1 MTVLDDFRS
10 DTVTRPD
17 AAMRAAMA
25 SAEVGD
31 AVYEDCPTTRRLEAM
46 AAERLGKEA
55 SLFFPTG
62 TQSNLAALMAHCG
75 RGDEY
80 LVGQMA
86 HAFRYEGGGAAVLGS
101 IQPQPLPNEPD
112 GTIALS
118 VIEGAIK
125 PDDFHHA
132 RTRLLALENTFGGLV
147 LDPAYLAAATGLA
160 RRHGLGTHLDGARLM
175 NAAVATGCTAE
186 ALARGFDTV
195 SLCLSKGLGA
205 PVGSVLAGPRDLI
218 QAARRLRKMLGGGM
232 RQTGILAAA
241 GIHALEHN
249 VARLADDHARAAR
262 LADVLAAFPELGLDP
277 AQTNMVFM
285 TPVATD
291 VDAFRRFLADR
302 GIAVGGRQGS
312 LRWVT
317 HLDVDDASVER
328 VRAACEA
335 YFAGSVHDH
344 VSTGPSRQAR
354 DRKPVLRA

>member
-1 MTVLDDFRS
+1 MTAMDDFRS

-31 AVYEDCPTTRRLEAM
+31 AVYEDCPTTSRLEAM

-55 SLFFPTG
+55 ALFFPTG
-62 TQSNLAALMAHCG
+62 TQSNLAGLMAHCA

-80 LVGQMA
+80 LVGHMA
-86 HAFRYEGGGAAVLGS
+86 HTFLYEGGGAAVLGS

-112 GTIALS
+112 GTIALAT
-118 VIEGAIK
+118 IEGTVK

-132 RTRLLALENTFGGLV
+132 RTRLLTLENTFSGLV
-147 LDPAYLAAATGLA
+147 LDPAYLEAATRLA

-175 NAAVATGCTAE
+175 NASVAIGCE
-186 ALARGFDTV
+186 ADVLARGFDTV

-205 PVGSVLAGPRDLI
+205 PVGSVLAGSRDLI

-249 VARLADDHARAAR
+249 VERLAEDHARAAR
-262 LADVLAAFPELGLDP
+262 LADVLTAFPELGSGA

-285 TPVATD
+285 TPVAID

-302 GIAVGGRQGS
+302 GIAVGGRYGS

-317 HLDVDDASVER
+317 HLDVDDASVDR
-328 VRAACEA
+328 VRDACED
-335 YFAGSVHDH
+335 YFSGD
-344 VSTGPSRQAR
+344 GPH
-354 DRKPVLRA
+354 

>member
-1 MTVLDDFRS
+1 MTGQDDFRS

-55 SLFFPTG
+55 ALFFPTG

-80 LVGQMA
+80 LVGHMA
-86 HAFRYEGGGAAVLGS
+86 HTFLYEGGGAAVLGS

-112 GTIALS
+112 GTIALAA
-118 VIEGAIK
+118 IEAAIK

-132 RTRLLALENTFGGLV
+132 RTRLLTLENTFGGLV
-147 LDPAYLAAATGLA
+147 LDPSYLDAATGLA
-160 RRHGLGTHLDGARLM
+160 RRHGLATHLDGARLM
-175 NAAVATGCTAE
+175 NAAVATGCAPD
-186 ALARGFDTV
+186 ALVGGFDTV

-205 PVGSVLAGPRDLI
+205 PVGSVLAGPADVI
-218 QAARRLRKMLGGGM
+218 ASARRLRKMLGGGM

-241 GIHALEHN
+241 AIHALDHN
-249 VARLADDHARAAR
+249 VARLADDHALAAR
-262 LADVLAAFPELGLDP
+262 LADVLAAFPELGSGP
-277 AQTNMVFM
+277 ARTNMVFM
-285 TPVATD
+285 TPVGTD
-291 VDAFRRFLADR
+291 VDGFRQFLADR
-302 GIAVGGRQGS
+302 GIVVGGRYGS

-317 HLDVDDASVER
+317 HLDVDDAAVDR
-328 VRAACEA
+328 VHAACEA
-335 YFAGSVHDH
+335 YF
-344 VSTGPSRQAR
+344 SRSR
-354 DRKPVLRA
+354 RS

>member
-1 MTVLDDFRS
+1 MTAMDDFRS
-10 DTVTRPD
+10 DTVTRPG

-31 AVYEDCPTTRRLEAM
+31 AVYEDCPTTHRLEAM

-55 SLFFPTG
+55 ALFFPTG

-80 LVGQMA
+80 LVGHKA
-86 HAFRYEGGGAAVLGS
+86 HTFLYEGGGAAVLGS
-101 IQPQPLPNEPD
+101 IQPQPLPHEPD
-112 GTIALS
+112 GTISLTT
-118 VIEGAIK
+118 IESAIK

-132 RTRLLALENTFGGLV
+132 RTRLLTLENTFSGLV
-147 LDPAYLAAATGLA
+147 LDPAYLEAATGLA
-160 RRHGLGTHLDGARLM
+160 RKHGLGTHLDGARLM
-175 NAAVATGCTAE
+175 NASVATGCEAD
-186 ALARGFDTV
+186 ALAQGFDTV

-205 PVGSVLAGPRDLI
+205 PVGSVLAGSKDLI

-249 VARLADDHARAAR
+249 VERLADDHARAAR
-262 LADVLAAFPELGLDP
+262 LADILAAFPELGSGL

-285 TPVATD
+285 TPIATD
-291 VDAFRRFLADR
+291 VEAFRCFLADR
-302 GIAVGGRQGS
+302 GIAVGGRYGS

-328 VRAACEA
+328 VRAACED
-335 YFAGSVHDH
+335 YFSGD
-344 VSTGPSRQAR
+344 GPELSLA
-354 DRKPVLRA
+354 

>member
-1 MTVLDDFRS
+1 MAIMDDFRS

-31 AVYEDCPTTRRLEAM
+31 AVYEDCPTTHRLEAM

-55 SLFFPTG
+55 ALFFPTG
-62 TQSNLAALMAHCG
+62 TQSNLAALMAHCA

-80 LVGQMA
+80 LVGQKA
-86 HAFRYEGGGAAVLGS
+86 HTFLYEGGGAAVLGS

-112 GTIALS
+112 GTIALAA
-118 VIEGAIK
+118 IAAAIK

-132 RTRLLALENTFGGLV
+132 RTRLLTLENTFSGLV
-147 LDPAYLAAATGLA
+147 LDPAYLEAATGLA

-175 NAAVATGCTAE
+175 NASVATGRA
-186 ALARGFDTV
+186 ADVLARGFDTV

-218 QAARRLRKMLGGGM
+218 GAARRLRKMLGGGM

-241 GIHALEHN
+241 GIHALERN
-249 VARLADDHARAAR
+249 VERLAEDHARAAR
-262 LADVLAAFPELGLDP
+262 LADVLAAYPELGSGP
-277 AQTNMVFM
+277 APTNMVFM

-291 VDAFRRFLADR
+291 VEAFRSFLAER
-302 GIAVGGRQGS
+302 GIAVGGRYGS

-317 HLDVDDASVER
+317 HLDVDDASVDR
-328 VRAACEA
+328 VRDACED
-335 YFAGSVHDH
+335 YFSGGGTSFAGG
-344 VSTGPSRQAR
+344 T
-354 DRKPVLRA
+354 

>member
-1 MTVLDDFRS
+1 MTATDDFRS

-17 AAMRAAMA
+17 AAMRAAMG

-55 SLFFPTG
+55 ALFFPTG

-80 LVGQMA
+80 LVGHMA
-86 HAFRYEGGGAAVLGS
+86 HTFRYEGGGAAVLGS
-101 IQPQPLPNEPD
+101 IQPQPLPNGPD
-112 GTIALS
+112 GTIALAA
-118 VIEGAIK
+118 IEEAIK

-132 RTRLLALENTFGGLV
+132 RTRLLTLENTFSGLV
-147 LDPAYLAAATGLA
+147 LDPAYLDAATGLA
-160 RRHGLGTHLDGARLM
+160 RKHGLGTHLDGARLM
-175 NAAVATGCTAE
+175 NASVAIGCE
-186 ALARGFDTV
+186 ADVLAQGFDTV

-262 LADVLAAFPELGLDP
+262 LADILAAFPELGSGP

-291 VDAFRRFLADR
+291 VEAFRRFLADR
-302 GIAVGGRQGS
+302 GIAVGGRYGS

-317 HLDVDDASVER
+317 HLDVDDASIER
-328 VRAACEA
+328 VWAACED
-335 YFAGSVHDH
+335 YFSGN
-344 VSTGPSRQAR
+344 GPH
-354 DRKPVLRA
+354 

>member
-1 MTVLDDFRS
+1 MTAMDDFRS

-17 AAMRAAMA
+17 AAMRAVMA

-31 AVYEDCPTTRRLEAM
+31 AVYEDCPTTHRLEAM

-55 SLFFPTG
+55 ALFFPTG

-80 LVGQMA
+80 LVGHKA
-86 HAFRYEGGGAAVLGS
+86 HTFLYEGGGAAVLGS

-112 GTIALS
+112 GTILLAA
-118 VIEGAIK
+118 IEGAIK

-132 RTRLLALENTFGGLV
+132 RTRLLTLENTFSGSV
-147 LDPAYLAAATGLA
+147 LDPAYLEAATGLA

-175 NAAVATGCTAE
+175 NASVATGCE
-186 ALARGFDTV
+186 ADVLAGGFDTV

-205 PVGSVLAGPRDLI
+205 PVGSVLAGPKDLI

-249 VARLADDHARAAR
+249 IARLADDHARAAR
-262 LADVLAAFPELGLDP
+262 LADVLTAFPKLGSGP

-285 TPVATD
+285 TPVAID

-302 GIAVGGRQGS
+302 GIAVGGRYGN

-317 HLDVDDASVER
+317 HLDVDDASVDR
-328 VRAACEA
+328 VRSACED
-335 YFAGSVHDH
+335 YFSGD
-344 VSTGPSRQAR
+344 GPH
-354 DRKPVLRA
+354 

>member
-1 MTVLDDFRS
+1 MTARDDFRS

-31 AVYEDCPTTRRLEAM
+31 AVYEDCPTTRRLEDM
-46 AAERLGKEA
+46 VAERLGKEA
-55 SLFFPTG
+55 ALFFPTG

-80 LVGQMA
+80 LVGHMA
-86 HAFRYEGGGAAVLGS
+86 HTFLYEGGGAAVLGS
-101 IQPQPLPNEPD
+101 IQPQPLPNEAD
-112 GTIALS
+112 GTIALGA
-118 VIEGAIK
+118 IEAAIK

-132 RTRLLALENTFGGLV
+132 RTRLLTLENTFGGLV
-147 LDPAYLAAATGLA
+147 LDPAYLEAATGLA

-175 NAAVATGCTAE
+175 NAAVATGPGAD

-218 QAARRLRKMLGGGM
+218 DAARRLRKMLGGGM

-249 VARLADDHARAAR
+249 VARLAEDHARAAR
-262 LADVLAAFPELGLDP
+262 LADVLAAFPELG
-277 AQTNMVFM
+277 AGAARTNMVFM
-285 TPVATD
+285 TPVSAD
-291 VDAFRRFLADR
+291 VEAFRRFLAER
-302 GIAVGGRQGS
+302 GILVGGRYGS

-317 HLDVDDASVER
+317 HLDVDDGSVDR
-328 VRAACEA
+328 VRAACED
-335 YFAGSVHDH
+335 YFKASGARTSDA
-344 VSTGPSRQAR
+344 TGRAR
-354 DRKPVLRA
+354 MTS

>member
-1 MTVLDDFRS
+1 MTGMDDFRS

-17 AAMRAAMA
+17 AAMRAVMA
-25 SAEVGD
+25 SAAVGD
-31 AVYEDCPTTRRLEAM
+31 AVYEDCPTTHRLEAM

-55 SLFFPTG
+55 ALFFPTG

-80 LVGQMA
+80 LVGHKA
-86 HAFRYEGGGAAVLGS
+86 HTFLYEGGGAAVLGS

-112 GTIALS
+112 GTISLAA
-118 VIEGAIK
+118 IEDAIK

-132 RTRLLALENTFGGLV
+132 RTRLLTLENTFSGSV
-147 LDPAYLAAATGLA
+147 LDPAYLEAATGLA

-175 NAAVATGCTAE
+175 NASVATGCE
-186 ALARGFDTV
+186 ADVLARGFDTV

-262 LADVLAAFPELGLDP
+262 LADVLAAFLELGSGP

-285 TPVATD
+285 TPVAID

-302 GIAVGGRQGS
+302 GIAVGGRYGN

-317 HLDVDDASVER
+317 HLDVDNASVDR
-328 VRAACEA
+328 VQAACED
-335 YFAGSVHDH
+335 YFSGD
-344 VSTGPSRQAR
+344 GPH
-354 DRKPVLRA
+354 

>member
-1 MTVLDDFRS
+1 MDDFRS

-31 AVYEDCPTTRRLEAM
+31 AVYEDCPTTHRLEAM
-46 AAERLGKEA
+46 VAERLGKEA
-55 SLFFPTG
+55 ALFFPTG
-62 TQSNLAALMAHCG
+62 TQSNLAALMAHCA

-80 LVGQMA
+80 LVGHKA
-86 HAFRYEGGGAAVLGS
+86 HTFLYEGGGAAVLGS

-112 GTIALS
+112 GTIALAA
-118 VIEGAIK
+118 IAAAIK

-132 RTRLLALENTFGGLV
+132 CTRLLTLENTFSGLV
-147 LDPAYLAAATGLA
+147 LDPAYLEAATSLA

-175 NAAVATGCTAE
+175 NASVATGRA
-186 ALARGFDTV
+186 ADVLAHGFDTV

-218 QAARRLRKMLGGGM
+218 GAARRLRKMLGGGM

-241 GIHALEHN
+241 GIHALERN
-249 VARLADDHARAAR
+249 VERLADDHALAAR
-262 LADVLAAFPELGLDP
+262 LADVLAAYPELGSGP

-291 VDAFRRFLADR
+291 VQAFRIYLAER
-302 GIAVGGRQGS
+302 GIAVGGRYGS

-317 HLDVDDASVER
+317 HLDVDDASVDR
-328 VRAACEA
+328 VRDACED
-335 YFAGSVHDH
+335 YFSRGGTFLAGR
-344 VSTGPSRQAR
+344 T
-354 DRKPVLRA
+354 

>member
-1 MTVLDDFRS
+1 MTAMDDFRS

-31 AVYEDCPTTRRLEAM
+31 AVYEDCPTTHRLEAM

-55 SLFFPTG
+55 ALFFPTG
-62 TQSNLAALMAHCG
+62 TQSNLTALMAHCG

-80 LVGQMA
+80 LVGHKA
-86 HAFRYEGGGAAVLGS
+86 HTFLYEGGGAAVLGS
-101 IQPQPLPNEPD
+101 IQPQPLPHEPD
-112 GTIALS
+112 GTIALA

-132 RTRLLALENTFGGLV
+132 RTRLLTLENTFSGLA
-147 LDPAYLAAATGLA
+147 LDPAYLEAATALA
-160 RRHGLGTHLDGARLM
+160 RKHGLGTHLDGARLM
-175 NAAVATGCTAE
+175 NASVAIGCEAD
-186 ALARGFDTV
+186 ALAQGFDTV

-205 PVGSVLAGPRDLI
+205 PVGSVLAGPKDLI

-249 VARLADDHARAAR
+249 VKRLADDHARAAS
-262 LADVLAAFPELGLDP
+262 LANILAAFPELGSGP

-285 TPVATD
+285 TPIATN
-291 VDAFRRFLADR
+291 VDAFQRFLAAR
-302 GIAVGGRQGS
+302 GIAVGGRYGS

-317 HLDVDDASVER
+317 HLDVDDASVDR
-328 VRAACEA
+328 VRAACED
-335 YFAGSVHDH
+335 YFSGD
-344 VSTGPSRQAR
+344 GPH
-354 DRKPVLRA
+354 

>member
-1 MTVLDDFRS
+1 MTITDDFRS

-17 AAMRAAMA
+17 VAMRAAIA

-31 AVYEDCPTTRRLEAM
+31 AVYEDCPTTHRLEAM

-55 SLFFPTG
+55 ALFFPTG
-62 TQSNLAALMAHCG
+62 TQSNQAALMAHCA

-80 LVGQMA
+80 LVGHKA
-86 HAFRYEGGGAAVLGS
+86 HTFLYEGGGAAVLGS

-112 GTIALS
+112 GTINLAA
-118 VIEGAIK
+118 IEAAIK

-132 RTRLLALENTFGGLV
+132 RTRLLTLENTFNGLV
-147 LDPAYLAAATGLA
+147 LDPAYLEAAAGLA
-160 RRHGLGTHLDGARLM
+160 RKHGLGTHLDGARLM
-175 NAAVATGCTAE
+175 NASVATGCEAD

-249 VARLADDHARAAR
+249 VERLAEDHARAAR
-262 LADVLAAFPELGLDP
+262 LADVLAAFPELGSES
-277 AQTNMVFM
+277 AKTNMVFM
-285 TPVATD
+285 TPIATD
-291 VDAFRRFLADR
+291 VEAFRRFLADR
-302 GIAVGGRQGS
+302 GIAVGGRYGS

-317 HLDVDDASVER
+317 HLDVDDASVDR
-328 VRAACEA
+328 VRAACKD
-335 YFAGSVHDH
+335 YFSGD
-344 VSTGPSRQAR
+344 GPH
-354 DRKPVLRA
+354 